1 MDMGLMKTTYLDS
14 LFSLKGKVCLVTG
27 ASRGIGYGIAEAFYQ
42 AGGVVYGVG
51 RTSADGLSPEWNYRS
66 CDVTHREELLAVLKE
81 INEDG
86 HKLNVLVNAA
96 GITTSNDDGDV
107 VARFRNTLEINLVAA
122 YEICQEA
129 LPYLKLSDHGSIINI
144 TSIGSK
150 VGFPGNPSYVAAKGG
165 LRMLTKALAND
176 LGADNIRVN
185 NLAPGY
191 IKTDMTKASFENNE
205 TNLARRERTLLDRW
219 GDIGDLVGAAIF
231 LASDASSYV
240 TGADIFVDGGWTAK
254 GL

>member
-1 MDMGLMKTTYLDS
+1 MDMGFMKTTYLES

-66 CDVTHREELLAVLKE
+66 CDVTCREELLAVLKE

-96 GITTSNDDGDV
+96 GITSPGSDGDLLKT
-107 VARFRNTLEINLVAA
+107 FRDTLEMNLVAA
-122 YEICQEA
+122 YELCTLA
-129 LPYLKLSDHGSIINI
+129 LPYIKLSDGGSIINI
-144 TSIGSK
+144 TSIGSMI
-150 VGFPGNPSYVAAKGG
+150 GFPGNPSYVASKGG
-165 LRMLTKALAND
+165 LRMLTQALAND
-176 LGADNIRVN
+176 LAGYNIRVN

-205 TNLARRERTLLDRW
+205 KNLTRRERMLLDRW
-219 GDIGDLVGAAIF
+219 GDVGDLVGAAIF
-231 LASDASSYV
+231 LASNASAYI
-240 TGADIFVDGGWTAK
+240 TGSDIVVDGGWTAK

>member
-1 MDMGLMKTTYLDS
+1 MGMGSMKDSYLDNV
-14 LFSLKGKVCLVTG
+14 FSLKGKVCLVTG
-27 ASRGIGYGIAEAFYQ
+27 ASRGIGFGIAEAFHH
-42 AGGVVYGVG
+42 AGAEVFGVG
-51 RTSADGLSPEWNYRS
+51 RTPAKNVSSKWNYIS
-66 CDVTHREELLAVLKE
+66 CDVTNSEAMVALLKK
-81 INEDG
+81 ISEDG

-96 GITTSNDDGDV
+96 GITNPSKAEDTLTKFKKTLDV
-107 VARFRNTLEINLVAA
+107 NLVAV
-122 YEICQEA
+122 YEICSSA
-129 LPYLKLSDHGSIINI
+129 IPYLKGSDGGSIINI

-150 VGFPGNPSYVAAKGG
+150 MGFPGNPGYVASKGG

-191 IKTDMTKASFENNE
+191 IKTDMTKLSYENE
-205 TNLARRERTLLDRW
+205 EMNLARRERTLLDRW
-219 GDIGDLVGAAIF
+219 GAIDDIVGAAIY

-240 TGADIFVDGGWTAK
+240 TGSDIFVDGGWTAK

>member
-1 MDMGLMKTTYLDS
+1 VAL
-14 LFSLKGKVCLVTG
+14 LKKI
-27 ASRGIGYGIAEAFYQ
+27 S
-42 AGGVVYGVG
+42 
-51 RTSADGLSPEWNYRS
+51 
-66 CDVTHREELLAVLKE
+66 
-81 INEDG
+81 EDG

-96 GITTSNDDGDV
+96 GITNPSKAEDTLIKFKKTLDV
-107 VARFRNTLEINLVAA
+107 NLVAV
-122 YEICQEA
+122 YEICLLA
-129 LPYLKLSDHGSIINI
+129 IPYLKGSDGGSIINI

-150 VGFPGNPSYVAAKGG
+150 MGFPGNPGYVASKGG

-191 IKTDMTKASFENNE
+191 IKTDMTKLSYENE
-205 TNLARRERTLLDRW
+205 EMNLARRERTLLDRW
-219 GDIGDLVGAAIF
+219 GAIDDIVGAAIY

-240 TGADIFVDGGWTAK
+240 TGSDIFVDGGWTAK